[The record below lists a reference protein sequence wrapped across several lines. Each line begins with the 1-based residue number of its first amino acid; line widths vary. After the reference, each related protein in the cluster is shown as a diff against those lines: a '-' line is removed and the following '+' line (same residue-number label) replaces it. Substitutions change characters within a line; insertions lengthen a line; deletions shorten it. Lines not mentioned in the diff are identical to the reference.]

1 LIFERGG
8 VNMVEL
14 FLFMLSLAVVIILYR
29 KSNEEEPYLFMKLLG
44 YTVLGA
50 FMLEINRVKL
60 PLGFVVFLLF
70 FRDIPINTWGK
81 KRAAYLGLIIFLL
94 AVIIPFVEKEWY
106 ERPRTVMLQQTN
118 FYEGSL
124 LDEWENIK
132 RELDVENEYS
142 VKLTDFRM
150 VINKQGEYELLELSM
165 VDESLPYTV
174 FYRVRLSRDG
184 EAVRVNRS
192 RYESEQWG
200 TSPYTE
206 ADFVLTQ
213 FDLVTKS
220 MLKDGRM
227 NYYEL
232 KSDGQRMGYAVRD
245 QKKFRVDTAGKKEF
259 QDSELPVDA
268 IVVDVCGTEGTIDE
282 NGTLFQ
288 CDTYEHY
295 LFDVMERELELNS
308 GTVLEV
314 ARKISPQ
321 IDQWLTEH
329 IGEYI
334 GSEKDGQFILKKDGV
349 EKSVSEQEYIKAL
362 KETPVV
368 EIHEEGQDKWKVK
381 VENPYGEAP
390 HIMEFEMTGID
401 QEVTKLRFR

>member
-8 VNMVEL
+8 VKMMEL
-14 FLFMLSLAVVIILYR
+14 FLFMLSIVVVIILYR
-29 KSNEEEPYLFMKLLG
+29 KSDEEEPYLFLKLLG
-44 YTVLGA
+44 YTILGA
-50 FMLEINRVKL
+50 FMLEINRVKM

-70 FRDIPINTWGK
+70 FRDIPTNSWAK

-94 AVIIPFVEKEWY
+94 SVIIPFVEREWY
-106 ERPRTVMLQQTN
+106 ERPRTVTLQETN

-124 LDEWENIK
+124 LEEWKKIK
-132 RELDVENEYS
+132 KELEVENEYG
-142 VKLTDFRM
+142 VKLTNFRV
-150 VINKQGEYELLELSM
+150 VIDKQGEYKVLDISM
-165 VDESLPYTV
+165 VDESHPYTV
-174 FYRVRLSRDG
+174 FYKITLSRDG
-184 EAVRVNRS
+184 EAVRINRS
-192 RYESEQWG
+192 RYEAKQWG

-220 MLKDGRM
+220 MLIDDGM
-227 NYYEL
+227 NYYQLE
-232 KSDGQRMGYAVRD
+232 SDGQRMGYAVRD
-245 QKKFRVDTAGKKEF
+245 RKNFRIDTAGKKEL
-259 QDSELPVDA
+259 QDSVLPVDG

-282 NGTLFQ
+282 HGTLFE

-295 LFDVMERELELNS
+295 LFDVMEREVELNS

-329 IGEYI
+329 IGENI
-334 GSEKDGQFILKKDGV
+334 GSEKDGEFILKKDGV
-349 EKSVSEQEYIKAL
+349 EKSVSEQEYMKAL

-368 EIHEEGQDKWKVK
+368 EIHEEGQDRWKVK
-381 VENPYGEAP
+381 VENHYGEAP

-401 QEVTKLRFR
+401 QEVTKLHFR

>member
-1 LIFERGG
+1 
-8 VNMVEL
+8 MMEL
-14 FLFMLSLAVVIILYR
+14 FLLMLSIVVVIILYR
-29 KSNEEEPYLFMKLLG
+29 KSDEEEPYLFMKLLG
-44 YTVLGA
+44 YTILGA

-60 PLGFVVFLLF
+60 PLGFVVFLVF
-70 FRDIPINTWGK
+70 FRDIPFNAWGK

-94 AVIIPFVEKEWY
+94 SVIIPFVEKEWY

-124 LDEWENIK
+124 LDEWKNIK
-132 RELDVENEYS
+132 KELDVDNEYS

-150 VINKQGEYELLELSM
+150 VIDKQGEYEVLDLSM
-165 VDESLPYTV
+165 VDESHPYTV
-174 FYRVRLSRDG
+174 FYKITLSGDG

-192 RYESEQWG
+192 RYESEQLG
-200 TSPYTE
+200 TSTYTE

-220 MLKDGRM
+220 MLNDDRM
-227 NYYEL
+227 NYYQLE
-232 KSDGQRMGYAVRD
+232 SDGQRMGYAVRD
-245 QKKFRVDTAGKKEF
+245 RKNFRIDTAGKKEL
-259 QDSELPVDA
+259 QDSELPVDG

-282 NGTLFQ
+282 HGTIFECDANG
-288 CDTYEHY
+288 HY
-295 LFDVMERELELNS
+295 LFDVLERELELNS

-329 IGEYI
+329 IGEFI
-334 GSEKDGQFILKKDGV
+334 GSEEDGEFILKKDGV

-368 EIHEEGQDKWKVK
+368 EITEEGQDKWKVK
-381 VENPYGEAP
+381 VENPYGKAP
-390 HIMEFEMTGID
+390 HIMEFEMTEID
-401 QEVTKLRFR
+401 QEVSKLHFR

>member
-1 LIFERGG
+1 
-8 VNMVEL
+8 MMEL
-14 FLFMLSLAVVIILYR
+14 FLFMLSIVIVIILYR
-29 KSNEEEPYLFMKLLG
+29 NSDQEESYLFMKLLG
-44 YTVLGA
+44 YTILGA

-81 KRAAYLGLIIFLL
+81 KRAAYLGLTIFLL
-94 AVIIPFVEKEWY
+94 SVIIPFVEKEWY
-106 ERPRTVMLQQTN
+106 ERPRTVTLQETN

-124 LDEWENIK
+124 LEEWNNIK
-132 RELDVENEYS
+132 RELDVDNEYS

-150 VINKQGEYELLELSM
+150 VIDKHGEYERLDLSM
-165 VDESLPYTV
+165 VDESHPYTI
-174 FYRVRLSRDG
+174 FYRITLSGDG

-192 RYESEQWG
+192 RYETEQRG

-220 MLKDGRM
+220 MLKDDGM

-282 NGTLFQ
+282 HGTLFE

-295 LFDVMERELELNS
+295 LFDVLERELELNS

-334 GSEKDGQFILKKDGV
+334 GSEKDGEFILKKDGV

-368 EIHEEGQDKWKVK
+368 EIHEEGQDKWEVK
-381 VENPYGEAP
+381 VENPYGKAP
-390 HIMEFEMTGID
+390 HIMEFEMTGKGPEIS
-401 QEVTKLRFR
+401 KLHFR